1 METVMAKTCINHGL
15 QIQRHCIQAKQLRSL
30 GITKS
35 KTIISINQDS
45 VQEQVTLLKSYGK
58 DQNQLVLES
67 QLKMV

>member
-1 METVMAKTCINHGL
+1 MAKTCINHGL
-15 QIQRHCIQAKQLRSL
+15 QIQRHCIPAKQLPSL